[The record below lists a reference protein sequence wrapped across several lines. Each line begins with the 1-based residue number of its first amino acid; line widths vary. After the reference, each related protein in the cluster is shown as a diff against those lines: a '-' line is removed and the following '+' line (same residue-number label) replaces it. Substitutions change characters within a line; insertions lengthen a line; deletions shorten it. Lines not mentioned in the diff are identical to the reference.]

1 MIDLARRMSMRSV
14 LVRTAAVVA
23 TVSTLLGTGATSAEA
38 SQVPLLSSETSTDHR
53 VTEILRAHPD
63 ARLLASNTVLIE
75 PGVSIVVLPATPI
88 PAIYSCPFEYLCISD
103 APSWDRTGH
112 YVINLR
118 TCEFIDLGRRS
129 YPDFKYVGTI
139 PGPKWNDRLSS
150 YNNNQTKGTRSRFY
164 DWRSGW
170 TRVHTSGGAPS
181 AIDNLADLAVD
192 NLIDGVQ
199 VC

>member
-1 MIDLARRMSMRSV
+1 MKSF
-14 LVRTAAVVA
+14 LVRTAVVA
-23 TVSTLLGTGATSAEA
+23 ATISSLLGTGAASAEVA
-38 SQVPLLSSETSTDHR
+38 RGFPQRPEAATAER
-53 VTEILRAHPD
+53 VTDILRANPD
-63 ARLLASNTVLIE
+63 ARLLSSNTVALE
-75 PGVSIVVLPATPI
+75 PGVSIVVLPASTT

-103 APSWDRTGH
+103 APSWGRTGH

-118 TCEFIDLGRRS
+118 ICEFIDLGRRS
-129 YPDFKYVGTI
+129 YPDFKSVGAV

-170 TRVHTSGGAPS
+170 ERVHTSGGAPS
-181 AIDNLADLAVD
+181 AIDNLADLS
-192 NLIDGVQ
+192 IDDTIDAIQ